1 MDVRQFMILER
12 IGFQLDWMRSGSAG
26 FGAMRKRHRDHK
38 PGRRK
43 AAPDLAGPRQSL
55 PRKLRPPRL
64 LTYVDAVARHGSIR
78 KAADTLNIASSAL
91 NRQILDLEMD
101 LGTALF
107 ERLPRG
113 VRLTAAGEVFLGY
126 ARQAISQLK
135 VVESQVQQLRGLI
148 RGQVGVAAVES
159 VATELLPSAIT
170 DFQSTHPNVRFHV
183 RIGTPEELVAVLVAD
198 QADLMLTH
206 NLPPKKTVTVAATA
220 SQALC
225 ALMAN
230 DHPLAHRDSLRLRDC
245 LAYPLALGDTTLAG
259 RALIEQALSRASFDL
274 EPRLVSN
281 SVETMKS
288 FARMN
293 RGICFQFRR
302 PGKAPIPPGDMIAL
316 PLLDPQLSSAR
327 LILATRRGR
336 VLPIAAAAFVELLSN
351 ALA

>member
-1 MDVRQFMILER
+1 M
-12 IGFQLDWMRSGSAG
+12 
-26 FGAMRKRHRDHK
+26 
-38 PGRRK
+38 
-43 AAPDLAGPRQSL
+43 LA
-55 PRKLRPPRL
+55 
-64 LTYVDAVARHGSIR
+64 YVDAVARHGSIR
-78 KAADTLNIASSAL
+78 KAADALHVASSAL

-101 LGTALF
+101 LGAALF

-113 VRLTAAGEVFLGY
+113 VRLTAAGEVFLVY

-135 VVESQVQQLRGLI
+135 VVESQVQQLRGLM
-148 RGQVGVAAVES
+148 RGQVAVAAVES
-159 VATELLPSAIT
+159 VAAELLPSAIT
-170 DFQSTHPNVRFHV
+170 EFQSAHPNVRFQV
-183 RIGTPEELVAVLVAD
+183 RIGTPEELVAALVAD

-206 NLPPKKTVTVAATA
+206 NPPPKKTVAVTATV

-225 ALMAN
+225 ALMAT
-230 DHPLAHRDSLRLRDC
+230 DHPLAGRDGLRLRDC

-259 RALIEQALSRASFDL
+259 RALIEQVLSQASFDL

-281 SVETMKS
+281 SVETMKA

-316 PLLDPQLSSAR
+316 PLVDPQLAAAK

-336 VLPIAAAAFVELLSN
+336 VLPIAAAAFVELLGGG
-351 ALA
+351 LT